1 MSNKSKYIDIKNHT
15 YCFFDDIINI
25 RNFDPNEIKID
36 EKSYKNILI
45 YYIGYMTIKD
55 LKYLKINS
63 VNLYTLLSTKNR
75 YFEEINKNKYLTLVP
90 TNKSKEIIKK
100 YGELWTKIRDLISS
114 LTKKSDYYNEK
125 YMKIKFNFDDELLL
139 NKTIEICSMIIVVR
153 AVFHEN
159 NKYCPQDF

>member
-1 MSNKSKYIDIKNHT
+1 MKLSNKSKYIDIKNHI

-36 EKSYKNILI
+36 EKSHKNILI

-75 YFEEINKNKYLTLVP
+75 CFEEINKNKYLTLVP
-90 TNKSKEIIKK
+90 TNKSKEIKK
-100 YGELWTKIRDLISS
+100 KIWG
-114 LTKKSDYYNEK
+114 TVE
-125 YMKIKFNFDDELLL
+125 
-139 NKTIEICSMIIVVR
+139 
-153 AVFHEN
+153 
-159 NKYCPQDF
+159 